1 MKSVL
6 TLFLRGFVSVH
17 VYIAV
22 MLSALLG
29 FDTSFVLSLLYG
41 TVGGGASYYILK
53 WLSGQKLLK
62 QNQLTRKEYRYILR
76 NLKEAQLKIKRL
88 NKALLGIRSIHTAKQ
103 LVKLQR
109 MVHRIYQIVKK
120 EPKRFYQAERFF
132 FYHLDSTVELSERYV
147 FLKRQHVKDEETIQS
162 LSTTEQT
169 LEKLINSLEEDLK
182 IVLSNDID
190 QLNLELDIA
199 NSALNRE
206 KIPF

>member
-17 VYIAV
+17 VYMAV
-22 MLSALLG
+22 MLIALLG
-29 FDTSFVLSLLYG
+29 FDTSFVLSILYG
-41 TVGGGASYYILK
+41 TVGGAASYYILK
-53 WLSGQKLLK
+53 WWSQQKLLK

-76 NLKEAQLKIKRL
+76 NLKEAQFKIKRL
-88 NKALLGIRSIHTAKQ
+88 NKALLSIRSIHTAKQ